1 MKRFL
6 SAAPAVI
13 ALTIWISGAY
23 AQSATSPSSNTP
35 APPGT
40 KVSPLA
46 APDASTERG
55 QGNTQPTPPPSPSTY
70 NETTTQSGSST
81 VPGSPVSPVP
91 APDASTA
98 PGQNRTNTDMAIGPH
113 ESGGMTDR
121 NVGGQ
126 K

>member
-1 MKRFL
+1 MERFL
-6 SAAPAVI
+6 FAAASIIAASLTISAAC
-13 ALTIWISGAY
+13 
-23 AQSATSPSSNTP
+23 AQSATSPSNNTP

-46 APDASTERG
+46 APDASTLPG

-70 NETTTQSGSST
+70 TDTSNQSGTST
-81 VPGSPVSPVP
+81 LPGSPVSPVP

-98 PGQNRTNTDMAIGPH
+98 EGQNRENTDMAIGPH
-113 ESGGMTDR
+113 ESGGMTDPNIR
-121 NVGGQ
+121 GH